1 MRDSSTAQAQRELA
15 KRSVL
20 ARCIFMII
28 GWCIS
33 LHTHARIAS
42 YAHSPC
48 RRCES
53 SVVSR
58 LRHTSPLATLAC
70 LYLYVAGWWPA
81 SRVCLLA
88 LAADRNRAAATK
100 QSSIL
105 TEIIRAGKHVCP
117 HHITRV
123 IPGSARARHGQLCTR
138 IPSKKPASPLTTSF
152 CAQVSTRQHVY
163 PEYIY
168 K

>member
-70 LYLYVAGWWPA
+70 TCTSLGGGLRRGSACLLSQQIEIEQQPRSRVVSSPTWSVRESTSAPITSRALSRAPRVHGTGSFAPA
-81 SRVCLLA
+81 SRAKSL
-88 LAADRNRAAATK
+88 
-100 QSSIL
+100 
-105 TEIIRAGKHVCP
+105 P
-117 HHITRV
+117 
-123 IPGSARARHGQLCTR
+123 
-138 IPSKKPASPLTTSF
+138 PL
-152 CAQVSTRQHVY
+152 
-163 PEYIY
+163 
-168 K
+168 